1 MDIDVQQPL
10 SASDMQAASNEDLLK
25 AYQSC
30 SQLATRAG
38 GERWKIIGAN
48 MDLAQSEILRRMG
61 SSK

>member
-1 MDIDVQQPL
+1 
-10 SASDMQAASNEDLLK
+10 MQAASNEDLLK